1 VQNRAGHGLPQ
12 PSLLTA
18 EANAV
23 EDHRCALQGGS
34 GFGSRRDFSALFGTT
49 VTTVHRATA
58 GTTAAAHR
66 LAAVRDTGATAAL
79 AGTQAGEQT
88 AATTAR
94 GRTTAG
100 RVTGATAATP
110 AEQTATSA
118 SAAIAATATTARSAG
133 ATAATLTSVSLVVS
147 TQQSDADD
155 REKHRDSKHNKS
167 IHPRLLH
174 RKLTGTVSESYLV
187 VPSLSSSRPP
197 IATACYRRQNLEVT
211 HTKRLLTALLSR
223 PVSKLNNCE
232 MRKIYRW
239 GRIGC

>member
-1 VQNRAGHGLPQ
+1 MQNRAGHGLPQ
-12 PSLLTA
+12 PSLLTT
-18 EANAV
+18 EADAV

-34 GFGSRRDFSALFGTT
+34 GFGSRRDFSAVFGAT
-49 VTTVHRATA
+49 VITVHRATA
-58 GTTAAAHR
+58 GTTAAAHW

-79 AGTQAGEQT
+79 AGAQAGEQT
-88 AATTAR
+88 ATATAR
-94 GRTTAG
+94 RRTTAG

-110 AEQTATSA
+110 TGEQTAASA
-118 SAAIAATATTARSAG
+118 SATIAAATTARSAG

-155 REKHRDSKHNKS
+155 REKHRDTKHNKS

-197 IATACYRRQNLEVT
+197 IATACYRRQNLEVSR
-211 HTKRLLTALLSR
+211 TKRRLSAILSR